1 MFLSFFKD
9 RSEIILGKTP
19 EMILEILVKS
29 FLVDKNIYPDNRGY
43 LDLTSMTDSL
53 SEYLSSTLGF
63 NLGLIFHGPHLSL
76 IEFHKKYPRDITLG
90 RVITTIKTPYLDPIF
105 IEAHRKSYD
114 QEEFRTKVI
123 PLNTLGGGLND
134 PKSLLKINI
143 QV

>member
-1 MFLSFFKD
+1 
-9 RSEIILGKTP
+9 
-19 EMILEILVKS
+19 MILEILIKS

-43 LDLTSMTDSL
+43 LDLTSRAGDL
-53 SEYLSSTLGF
+53 SNYLSSKLGF
-63 NLGLIFHGPHLSL
+63 NLGLVFHGPHLSL

-90 RVITTIKTPYLDPIF
+90 KVITTIKTPYLDPIF
-105 IEAHRKSYD
+105 IDSHRKNYD
-114 QEEFRTKVI
+114 QDDLGIKVI